1 MRNSL
6 VAGTLLL
13 GIAAYSQTVADLDP
27 QLTATP
33 TDGGVLIQWQAR
45 TGAPASVTLRRRD
58 VGAASFSVVASN
70 QDAGLTSW
78 FVAGPLTVPAEFHV
92 QRGGNGW
99 VMAGV
104 EAPFREDQG
113 VVMVVVDAAQAA
125 AVSSKLIEWEDD
137 LRDDGW
143 VVLRETLNGSETPPQ
158 VKAKI
163 AAAYAT
169 HGARL
174 RSVFLLGRVP
184 RAFSGNI
191 NPDGHPDHRGAWP
204 ADLYYA
210 DLDGGQWT
218 DTQAVGVGPFFNDAG
233 DGKFDPS
240 FLATNPET
248 QVGRADFEGLPA
260 FGADAGIVLIER
272 YLDKA
277 HAFRTGQTRLP
288 SRVLVDDNFGYFGGE
303 AFSRVAFRDGTAIT
317 GRPPDALDFFTTLN
331 SPDGGYL
338 LAFGCGGGTST
349 GAGGVGSTTD
359 FVNGS
364 PNAIFVGLFGSY
376 FGDWNYSNNFL
387 RAALATKGP
396 VLASTWFAR
405 PASNLHSLA
414 ALETFGDAFNRGI
427 IGQGSFV
434 YDSSGRSIHQAL
446 LGDPTLRLFYPPR
459 VSGLTAVVEGQGV
472 RTMWS
477 QATGPDVIG
486 HHVFRRIAGSA
497 SPEVRVTVVPIAATT
512 YLDLTAAPMAMLE
525 YRAVAV
531 VRQTTGS
538 GTFWN
543 HSLGMR
549 ASVTTPAF
557 IDGGMMVAMDAGTAD
572 AGMVVTS
579 DAGLPQPEDAGTMT
593 LPDGGSLPPLPL
605 PMEPKPCGCSAGGT
619 ASLLGL
625 LALVRVLRRRG

>member
-1 MRNSL
+1 MRNL
-6 VAGTLLL
+6 LFATTLLL
-13 GIAAYSQTVADLDP
+13 GFAGYSQTVEDLDP
-27 QLTATP
+27 HVTANP
-33 TDGGVLIQWQAR
+33 VDGGILLQWQVR
-45 TGAPASVTLRRRD
+45 TGTPANVSLRRRD
-58 VGAASFSVVASN
+58 AGAASFGPLVN
-70 QDAGLTSW
+70 LDAGPTSY
-78 FVAGPLTVPAEFHV
+78 FVAGPLNVPAEFHV

-104 EAPFREDQG
+104 ETPFRDDQG
-113 VVMVVVDAAQAA
+113 VVLVVVDAAQAA
-125 AVSSKLIEWEDD
+125 AASAKLSQWEDD

-143 VVLRETLNGSETPPQ
+143 AVLRETLNGDETPPL

-184 RAFSGNI
+184 RAFSGVI

-218 DTQAVGVGPFFNDAG
+218 DVQVGGVAPFLNDAG

-260 FGADAGIVLIER
+260 FGADAGLALIER

-277 HAFRTGQTRLP
+277 HAFRTGQTRLL

-303 AFSRVAFRDGTAIT
+303 AFARVAWRDGTAIT
-317 GRPPDALDFFTTLN
+317 GKAPDALDFFPTLN
-331 SPDGGYL
+331 GADGGYL
-338 LAFGCGGGTST
+338 LAFGCGGGNST

-376 FGDWNYSNNFL
+376 FGDWSYSNSFL

-396 VLASTWFAR
+396 VLASMWFAR
-405 PASNLHSLA
+405 PASNLHSLG

-434 YDSSGRSIHQAL
+434 YDSSGRSVHQAL
-446 LGDPTLRLFYPPR
+446 LGDPTLRLFYPAR
-459 VSGLTAVVEGQGV
+459 VGGLTAVVEGQGV
-472 RTMWS
+472 RTMWTGS
-477 QATGPDVIG
+477 TGPDVIG
-486 HHVFRRIAGSA
+486 HHVFRRVAGSA
-497 SPEVRVTVVPIAATT
+497 APEIRLTAQPISATT
-512 YLDLTAAPMAMLE
+512 FLDTGVPSMTTYE

-549 ASVTTPAF
+549 AQVTTPAF
-557 IDGGMMVAMDAGTAD
+557 MDAGTPVMDAGVAD
-572 AGMVVTS
+572 AGTTPV
-579 DAGLPQPEDAGTMT
+579 DAGMSPADAGTEMMMPA
-593 LPDGGSLPPLPL
+593 PDGGSPPPLPL
-605 PMEPKPCGCSAGGT
+605 DPTPKPCGCSAAG
-619 ASLLGL
+619 AAPLLGL
-625 LALVRVLRRRG
+625 LAFALRRRR